1 MLAIRILSRVLVVVI
16 FVIIGFLSWWILSAK
31 EKKLVRLT
39 KHLRENPTDSTIRGY
54 IVVVGRMKIPSKE
67 AMFWGHLREAY
78 EAVLKSTADEST
90 KQEFRSFLLEKG
102 ANWAR

>member
-1 MLAIRILSRVLVVVI
+1 MPAIRILSRVLVVLI
-16 FVIIGFLSWWILSAK
+16 FVFIGFLSWWILSAK

-39 KHLRENPTDSTIRGY
+39 RHLTENPTDNAIREY
-54 IVVVGRMKIPSKE
+54 IAMVGKMKIPSKE

-90 KQEFRSFLLEKG
+90 KQQFRSFLRDKG
-102 ANWAR
+102 ARWAR